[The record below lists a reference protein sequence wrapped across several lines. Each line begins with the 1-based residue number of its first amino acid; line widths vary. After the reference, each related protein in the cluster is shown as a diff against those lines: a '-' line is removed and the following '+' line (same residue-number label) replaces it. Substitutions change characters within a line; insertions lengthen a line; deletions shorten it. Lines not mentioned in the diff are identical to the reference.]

1 MSLRVFVACEDH
13 THDQYILK
21 PVLECLLAS
30 IGRARAQV
38 KIITAPRMRGIDAL
52 KSNACS
58 ILTLYG
64 PLSDAV
70 IFAFDADGL
79 DGKDGRRDRKSSFIS
94 LLKGCANHA
103 DKAIVVAA
111 RQELEV
117 WALWGNRSNLT
128 VSWQAVRSE
137 QHPKELFFDTL
148 TNTADWRKP
157 GKGRSRLIQD
167 SLSTGW
173 QSLKQ
178 GCEELQELEEE
189 LVKLLS

>member
-1 MSLRVFVACEDH
+1 MACEDH
-13 THDQYILK
+13 THDQFVLK
-21 PVLECLLAS
+21 PVLECLLVS

-38 KIITAPRMRGIDAL
+38 KIITDPRMRGIDQL

-58 ILTLYG
+58 ILARYG

-79 DGKDGRRDRKSSFIS
+79 DGKDGRTDRKSSFVS
-94 LLKGCANHA
+94 LLKDCAQHA

-117 WALWGNRSNLT
+117 WALWGNRSELT

-137 QHPKELFFDTL
+137 QHPKERFFDTL
-148 TNTADWRKP
+148 TNTTDSRRP

-167 SLSTGW
+167 SLSSGW

-178 GCEELQELEEE
+178 GCEELQELEDE
-189 LVKLLS
+189 LVRLLS